1 MLKKVSALIL
11 AAMLAAS
18 LTACGGSNPNTNPTA
33 NTGSSSAVQSSVAA
47 EASNTSVEG
56 TTFTERDM
64 QQEAD
69 TADAKTL
76 NVTSGQNTTITE
88 AGVYIITGTATDTS
102 VIVEAADDAKVQLV
116 LQNLTITNSSTPAIY
131 VKNADKVFVT
141 TQKDTANTLTVTGA
155 FTADGETN
163 TDAVIFAKDDIVFNG
178 EGSLTLSS
186 TGNGISGKDDVKI
199 TGGSLAIES
208 AADAIETNDEIS
220 VAGGTITINS
230 QKDGLHAENS
240 DDNTQGSIYISGGT
254 FDITA
259 ASDAIQ
265 GTTTVVID
273 GGTFTLAAG
282 EGIEGTNVTINDGT
296 INISASDDGINAQ
309 GDTDGLDSNGDLTI
323 TGGTI
328 NITGQSAC
336 DYDGQAQK
344 TGGTLIVNGV
354 ETDAIPNQMMGGGGR
369 GGMGGPGGM
378 APGGMAPGGMG
389 GF

>member
-47 EASNTSVEG
+47 EASNTSIEG

-76 NVTSGQNTTITE
+76 TVTSGQNTTITE
-88 AGVYIITGTATDTS
+88 AGVYIITGTATDAS
-102 VIVEAADDAKVQLV
+102 VIVEAADDVKVQLV

-178 EGSLTLSS
+178 EGSLTVSS

-208 AADAIETNDEIS
+208 AADAIEANDEIS

-240 DDNTQGSIYISGGT
+240 EDNTQGSIYISGGT

-296 INISASDDGINAQ
+296 INISASDDG
-309 GDTDGLDSNGDLTI
+309 
-323 TGGTI
+323 
-328 NITGQSAC
+328 
-336 DYDGQAQK
+336 
-344 TGGTLIVNGV
+344 
-354 ETDAIPNQMMGGGGR
+354 
-369 GGMGGPGGM
+369 
-378 APGGMAPGGMG
+378 
-389 GF
+389 

>member
-76 NVTSGQNTTITE
+76 NMTSGQNTTITE
-88 AGVYIITGTATDTS
+88 AGVYIITGTATDAS

-116 LQNLTITNSSTPAIY
+116 LQNLTITNSSTPVIY

-178 EGSLTLSS
+178 EGSRHLR
-186 TGNGISGKDDVKI
+186 
-199 TGGSLAIES
+199 
-208 AADAIETNDEIS
+208 
-220 VAGGTITINS
+220 
-230 QKDGLHAENS
+230 
-240 DDNTQGSIYISGGT
+240 QG
-254 FDITA
+254 
-259 ASDAIQ
+259 
-265 GTTTVVID
+265 
-273 GGTFTLAAG
+273 
-282 EGIEGTNVTINDGT
+282 
-296 INISASDDGINAQ
+296 
-309 GDTDGLDSNGDLTI
+309 
-323 TGGTI
+323 
-328 NITGQSAC
+328 
-336 DYDGQAQK
+336 
-344 TGGTLIVNGV
+344 
-354 ETDAIPNQMMGGGGR
+354 
-369 GGMGGPGGM
+369 
-378 APGGMAPGGMG
+378 
-389 GF
+389 